1 MHDFIILDLIF
12 KYKILKI
19 SEILDETLQ
28 KVSVLSEY
36 NTLYYEHQTKATFA
50 IVRKSVATILSTF
63 NFWKTFNKTIS
74 LNVCF

>member
-19 SEILDETLQ
+19 SKILDETPQ

-36 NTLYYEHQTKATFA
+36 NTVYYEHQTKSTFA
-50 IVRKSVATILSTF
+50 IVRKLAATILSTF